1 MYYVQR
7 DFIRQKKTF
16 MNDIQV
22 KIYLGYAAILKEDL

>member
-16 MNDIQV
+16 INDIQV
-22 KIYLGYAAILKEDL
+22 KIQLGYAAILKDDL

>member
-22 KIYLGYAAILKEDL
+22 KIHLGYAAILKEDL